1 MPARVRF
8 VRREAWT
15 LHSTNQH
22 RLPRTRRSAGDDHAL
37 TDPLPSEPREET
49 WSVSWVHGGRLRR
62 GVCCWGTR
70 VSMRQHSGRDTGH
83 VGKRRAT
90 RAGLS
95 ANRMT
100 TALWRQARVGLGGAG
115 GYRRQF
121 VAWRPQGYHCTQASR
136 PDRWKAASRQR
147 KRIKIYPATA
157 PSFKKKK
164 KVAVTSNQHFPDA
177 SSGNVTGC
185 PTREQIQKSGS
196 PAPQGPERH
205 CTIPP
210 RRQPPI
216 RVHCHTER
224 AHCHPAPPGPA
235 TRLLDRPR
243 GLCINPRKGPL
254 QKWDPGRRWHPAFL
268 CGLRYSSDWLL
279 YRAWKCSS
287 VYYKSQIVIFIFLG
301 LM

>member
-1 MPARVRF
+1 MVCILSTRRTFETRGVLLRYQGLNAAALGSGHRTCGKAQSNKGRTVSKSDDYRALTAGRGG
-8 VRREAWT
+8 VRRSRGLQTTLCGLKASRIS
-15 LHSTNQH
+15 LHSSFQAWQGKSCIQTEK
-22 RLPRTRRSAGDDHAL
+22 ADKD
-37 TDPLPSEPREET
+37 LPS
-49 WSVSWVHGGRLRR
+49 
-62 GVCCWGTR
+62 
-70 VSMRQHSGRDTGH
+70 
-83 VGKRRAT
+83 
-90 RAGLS
+90 
-95 ANRMT
+95 
-100 TALWRQARVGLGGAG
+100 
-115 GYRRQF
+115 
-121 VAWRPQGYHCTQASR
+121 HC
-136 PDRWKAASRQR
+136 
-147 KRIKIYPATA
+147 
-157 PSFKKKK
+157 SFFEKKKKK

-224 AHCHPAPPGPA
+224 AHCHPAPPGTA
-235 TRLLDRPR
+235 ARLLDRPR

-254 QKWDPGRRWHPAFL
+254 QKWNPGRRWHPAFL
-268 CGLRYSSDWLL
+268 CGLRYHSDWLL